1 MMVRLLSLTYQ
12 AWLIER
18 DESIVSD
25 LLGHP
30 PCSGIRNVD
39 RAL

>member
-1 MMVRLLSLTYQ
+1 MMVRLLALAKQ
-12 AWLIER
+12 AWLMER

-39 RAL
+39 RSL